1 MGPRSARRS
10 EAAIKLPPGVAQNEF
25 AAALDEWR
33 AVVGREWVFTARE
46 DVDLYRD
53 AYSPF
58 RGESEEREA
67 SAAVAPATVEE
78 VRAIVRIANSRRIP
92 LYTISTGRNLA
103 YGGSAPAYSGSV
115 VLDLKRMNRILE
127 VSEANACALVEPG
140 VSYFDLYRYI
150 RENKLKL
157 WIDCPDPGWGSPLG
171 NALDHGAGYTSA
183 PYRDHF
189 AAQCGLEVVLADGE
203 VVRTGMGALPAAQ
216 TWQQF
221 KYGTGPIVDGIFS
234 QSNFGV
240 VTKMGFWLMPQP
252 EVALSVSLS
261 VPRHDDLIPVCDALI
276 GLLYEDIIKSQT
288 QVVSPVIHD
297 EDPTVELS
305 GLLGRWD
312 EGRVA
317 ALDAYAQRK
326 GLPFWVCP
334 FTFYGPEKIV
344 RAQWEFAKERF
355 AAIPG
360 VKFNEDALLRFPLND
375 DQLDPGALK
384 PRMGIPSLRMFS
396 SRRGPNGPPL
406 DGHIG
411 FSPVVPMRGAS
422 IMEAINVTLK
432 AIHDLG
438 IAPVGGMPLF
448 YHLRACMLIYSFPVG
463 RDLAANQVVRN
474 ACEKMIDL
482 CARRGWGEY
491 RMHPAYVDQGTSLY
505 NFNDN
510 ALRKLHEKLKD
521 ALDPN
526 GILSAGRY
534 GIWPRHL
541 RGART

>member
-1 MGPRSARRS
+1 MKA
-10 EAAIKLPPGVAQNEF
+10 PPGIAPAEF
-25 AAALDEWR
+25 AAAIAEWQD
-33 AVVGREWVFTARE
+33 AVGKPWVFTSPE

-78 VRAIVRIANSRRIP
+78 VQAVLRIANRRQIP
-92 LYTISTGRNLA
+92 LYPISTGRNLA

-127 VSEANACALVEPG
+127 VSEANASALVEPG
-140 VSYFDLYRYI
+140 VSYFDLFRHI

-157 WIDCPDPGWGSPLG
+157 WVDCPDPGWGSPLG

-203 VVRTGMGALPAAQ
+203 IVRTGMGAMPSAK

-221 KYGTGPIVDGIFS
+221 KYGTGPYLDGIFS

-240 VTKMGFWLMPQP
+240 VTKMGLWLMPEP
-252 EVALSVSLS
+252 EVALSVTVS
-261 VPRHDDLIPVCDALI
+261 VPRHDDLTALCDTLI
-276 GLLYEDIIKSQT
+276 SLIYADLIKSQT
-288 QVVSPVIHD
+288 QAVSPVLHD
-297 EDPTVELS
+297 EDPTPELS
-305 GLLGRWD
+305 ALLARWD
-312 EGRVA
+312 EGRVP
-317 ALDAYAQRK
+317 ALDAYAQLK

-334 FTFYGPEKIV
+334 FTFYGPEKLV
-344 RAQWEFAKERF
+344 RAQWEFVRQRF
-355 AAIPG
+355 ATIAG
-360 VKFNEDALLRFPLND
+360 LKWSEDAFLRFPLSD
-375 DQLDPGALK
+375 ADLDAVSVK
-384 PRMGIPSLRMFS
+384 TRVGIPNLRIFS

-406 DGHIG
+406 EGHIG
-411 FSPVVPMRGAS
+411 FSPVVPMRGAA
-422 IMEAINVTLK
+422 ILEAVNVTLK

-438 IAPVGGMPLF
+438 ITPVGGMPLF
-448 YHLRACMLIYSFPVG
+448 YHLRTCMLIYSFPVG
-463 RDLAANQVVRN
+463 RDPAANRVVRN
-474 ACEKMIDL
+474 ACSTMIDL
-482 CARRGWGEY
+482 CARHGWGEY
-491 RMHPAYVDQGTSLY
+491 RMHPAYVDQGTALY

-510 ALRKLHEKLKD
+510 SLRKVHESLKD

-541 RGART
+541 RGKRA